1 MQRFP
6 GPTNIPLVSEQGEG
20 VGNNGMERAHHKLVH
35 TIYIVHTMVRLGFTH
50 AVSSSDGGRT
60 NPPQRD
66 LQDMQSVAQR
76 SGT

>member
-1 MQRFP
+1 MGRNARTPNSSILSTLFICP
-6 GPTNIPLVSEQGEG
+6 GG
-20 VGNNGMERAHHKLVH
+20 VVG
-35 TIYIVHTMVRLGFTH
+35 LGFTR
-50 AVSSSDGGRT
+50 AVSSSDGGRA

>member
-1 MQRFP
+1 MGRNART
-6 GPTNIPLVSEQGEG
+6 TNSSILSST
-20 VGNNGMERAHHKLVH
+20 NVH
-35 TIYIVHTMVRLGFTH
+35 TIVGLGFTH
-50 AVSSSDGGRT
+50 AVSSPDGGRT